1 MKVTFETMPRAIEE
15 LYEKLERIEAALSSP
30 EPETPLND
38 TMLIDEAIQ
47 FLKENGR
54 PTSKSTIYKESSLG
68 WIPARRVGKRLIFS
82 RKELRTWIDEGLPK
96 RIEQEATDLL
106 SSRMNRYENATDR
119 LIKTRRA

>member
-1 MKVTFETMPRAIEE
+1 MPRAIEE

-68 WIPARRVGKRLIFS
+68 WIPAHRVGKRLVFS

-119 LIKTRRA
+119 LINTRRA

>member
-68 WIPARRVGKRLIFS
+68 WIPAHRVGKRLVFS